1 MNYEKMQEII
11 TTLGYILMKPFE
23 FCGIKVEIN
32 YISRA
37 RHSKD
42 WVIQPHYHPWFEFNY
57 VIDGSVFTK
66 IDDREFLVGEGNSY
80 LITPG
85 MVHSHRHNSTGDDG
99 VCIRFSLEPVC
110 EKGEEIINVLSKPR
124 YGIFESMLES
134 LPPAKGTESAK
145 AGFCWWIME
154 LYESWQTDPPKKP
167 STGDTVA
174 AQINLYL
181 NEYKHEKIRMEDLSN
196 ALNISYRT
204 LARRFKE
211 ETGETISEKLTK
223 IRLETARQLLMESN
237 MTLYDIAEAVGYE
250 NEFYFSNTFKKHY
263 GMSPSIYRKNNDLKS

>member
-11 TTLGYILMKPFE
+11 TSLGYILMKPIE
-23 FCGIKVEIN
+23 FSGVRMEIN
-32 YISRA
+32 YVSRA
-37 RHSKD
+37 RHSRN

-66 IDDREFLVGEGNSY
+66 IEDREFLVKAGDAY

-85 MVHSHRHNSTGDDG
+85 MVHSHRHNGTGDDG
-99 VCIRFSLEPVC
+99 ICIRFSLEPTC
-110 EKGEEIINVLSKPR
+110 EDGNEIIQVLAKPR
-124 YGIFESMLES
+124 YGAFKSMLGQM
-134 LPPAKGTESAK
+134 PYAGGVTSAK
-145 AGFCWWIME
+145 AGFCWWIGE
-154 LYESWQTDPPKKP
+154 LYDRWRTEIKEEPQ
-167 STGDTVA
+167 TGDTVV
-174 AQINLYL
+174 AQIILYL

-223 IRLETARQLLMESN
+223 IRLEEAEQLLADSN

-263 GMSPSIYRKNNDLKS
+263 GMSPSVYRKNKTS